1 MAGLTVN
8 ETVEDLI
15 AEYHAVLP
23 PGLTMNETDMLL
35 GALLMEM
42 QAQRI
47 ASGHGEAVEVVLNQ
61 RNEDDGDPDET
72 GTYYADAVA
81 AVTGEWSE
89 IDFGFVA
96 SEVDLRNISEDV
108 LVAFTD
114 PTDEEAVI
122 PYGSSD
128 SPVAGIQVTTS
139 QVWVRAVSADTT
151 LNVEAWQ

>member
-42 QAQRI
+42 QAQRV

-72 GTYYADAVA
+72 GTYHASEVTAVPD
-81 AVTGEWSE
+81 EWTE
-89 IDFGFVA
+89 VEFGFVA
-96 SEVDLRNISEDV
+96 GEVDLRRIGGKV
-108 LVAFTD
+108 LVAFAEPTD
-114 PTDEEAVI
+114 PETVI
-122 PYGSSD
+122 PYSSD
-128 SPVAGIQVTTS
+128 DAPVAGIQVTTS
-139 QVWVRAVSADTT
+139 KMWVRAVSSETT
-151 LNVEAWQ
+151 FNVEAWQ

>member
-42 QAQRI
+42 QAQRV

-72 GTYYADAVA
+72 GTYHASEVTAVPD
-81 AVTGEWSE
+81 EWTE
-89 IDFGFVA
+89 VEFGFVA
-96 SEVDLRNISEDV
+96 GEVDLRRIGGEV
-108 LVAFTD
+108 LVAFAEPTD
-114 PTDEEAVI
+114 PETVI
-122 PYGSSD
+122 PYSSDD

-139 QVWVRAVSADTT
+139 KVWVRAVSSETT
-151 LNVEAWQ
+151 FNVEAWQ